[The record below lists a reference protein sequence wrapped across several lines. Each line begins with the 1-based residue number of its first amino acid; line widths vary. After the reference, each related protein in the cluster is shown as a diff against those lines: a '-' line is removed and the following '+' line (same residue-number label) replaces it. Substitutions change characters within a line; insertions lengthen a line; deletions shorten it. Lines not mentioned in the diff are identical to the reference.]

1 MKRNLKITLSIDY
14 NKLMVDNKI
23 IMEQSGCC
31 SKEEDEIVRKI
42 VNEIAARIDIN
53 KAEVVIQDWEKK
65 SYESFERSNKMG
77 ASSSYGFILDN
88 DVKEKEGEQN
98 A

>member
-31 SKEEDEIVRKI
+31 SKEEDEVVRRI
-42 VNEIAARIDIN
+42 INEIAARVDLK
-53 KAEVVIQDWEKK
+53 KAEVVIQDWEKT

-77 ASSSYGFILDN
+77 ASSSHGFVFNN
-88 DVKEKEGEQN
+88 DAEEKEGEQ
-98 A
+98 